1 MDTEL
6 IFIMKYYNLYIVL
19 FYKFVKKNFKK
30 LKKISSGLQS
40 FSFFLFS
47 FELCGKLIYF
57 GKRMSKKH
65 IIILSF
71 YLLHFIIILK
81 NNSPIILQKIYY

>member
-30 LKKISSGLQS
+30 LKKYLLAYNH
-40 FSFFLFS
+40 FLSFFSHLNYVES
-47 FELCGKLIYF
+47 LY
-57 GKRMSKKH
+57 
-65 IIILSF
+65 ILGRECQ
-71 YLLHFIIILK
+71 K
-81 NNSPIILQKIYY
+81 NI